1 MSIVYVFS
9 QRHKII
15 GVVIA
20 ASLISACSGADRGFT
35 IADAEN
41 AGFDKRHQQTF
52 QMIGAID
59 GWSGTWYGEKVEL
72 YQFESPKNLNL
83 FHFESWISDGNTSN
97 WADLCQRGNLM
108 LVSKGRQAC
117 SKLSSL

>member
-1 MSIVYVFS
+1 MSIDSVRS
-9 QRHKII
+9 QKLMII

-20 ASLISACSGADRGFT
+20 ASLSSACSGADRDFT
-35 IADAEN
+35 IADAES
-41 AGFDKRHQQTF
+41 AGFEKGDQQMF

-59 GWSGTWYGEKVEL
+59 GWGGTWIGENVEL
-72 YQFESPKNLNL
+72 YQFESPDSLNL
-83 FHFESWISDGNTSN
+83 FHFESWIADGNTSN

-117 SKLSSL
+117 SKLISL